1 MSLHTYTYY
10 TGQMNVPSFCFLPR
24 CDRSVAGLSSVQL
37 HDLRERRHPGR
48 HVVAA
53 DRLSVGDSETAAT
66 ARYAHL
72 SDDPQSDAAALISER
87 IAAAMASGSTGD
99 GGAEVVPISSSSPR
113 HERQVR
119 YSTCLSTRVICVTRV
134 SGLRSQ
140 FRSVG

>member
-1 MSLHTYTYY
+1 MIFASVGAQAGMSL
-10 TGQMNVPSFCFLPR
+10 PLIDSLP
-24 CDRSVAGLSSVQL
+24 G
-37 HDLRERRHPGR
+37 H
-48 HVVAA
+48 
-53 DRLSVGDSETAAT
+53 SEIATT
-66 ARYAHL
+66 ARHAHL
-72 SDDPQSDAAALISER
+72 SDDPQSDAAALISGR

-99 GGAEVVPISSSSPR
+99 DGTEVVPISSSSPR

>member
-1 MSLHTYTYY
+1 MFPVSAFCRGAIDPRQVGPVCSCMIFASVAAQTGMSLPLI
-10 TGQMNVPSFCFLPR
+10 GS
-24 CDRSVAGLSSVQL
+24 QL
-37 HDLRERRHPGR
+37 GHN
-48 HVVAA
+48 
-53 DRLSVGDSETAAT
+53 ETATT

-99 GGAEVVPISSSSPR
+99 GGTEVVPISSSSPR